1 MVDVLSGGIIFGMNI
16 TLALGGGGLRGAA
29 HIGVLRV
36 LEREG
41 FRIRGVSGTSI
52 GSIIA
57 SLYAAGLSPD
67 EIEHQVDSI
76 DFTRLYG
83 RLLSD
88 GPGLLGITG
97 IQNWLLSQLGD
108 RPFASLGIPCAV
120 VAVDLVTRRQITF
133 REGNVVDAI
142 LGSIAVPGIFPPHNY
157 GEYQLIDGGTLD
169 PVPVRAARDL
179 VPNLPTVAVI
189 LASPPESPYT
199 SWNISLPVPQVIA
212 QRITRFRITQAFG
225 IFLGAVDIGQRGIS
239 ALRLEVDQPEVLIS
253 PDVTNISFLGDI
265 DVKDVVRRGEAGAKE
280 ALPRL
285 RKAVSWQ
292 ARLIRRL
299 GR

>member
-1 MVDVLSGGIIFGMNI
+1 MDI
-16 TLALGGGGLRGAA
+16 TLALGGGGSKGAA
-29 HIGVLRV
+29 HLGVLRV

-41 FRIRGVSGTSI
+41 FRIRGIAGTSV

-57 SLYAAGLSPD
+57 SLYAAGFTPD
-67 EIEHQVDSI
+67 EIEQSIASI

-97 IQNWLLSQLGD
+97 IQNWLKSLLGG
-108 RPFASLGIPCAV
+108 RTFANLKIPCAV
-120 VAVDLVTRRQITF
+120 VAVDLVTRREITF
-133 REGNVVDAI
+133 RDGSVVDSI

-157 GEYQLIDGGTLD
+157 GKYQLIDGGTLD
-169 PVPVRAARDL
+169 PVPVQAARDL
-179 VPNLPTVAVI
+179 TNNLPTVAVA
-189 LASPPESPYT
+189 LFSPPEGPYT

-212 QRITRFRITQAFG
+212 ERITRFRVTQAFR
-225 IFLGAVDIGQRGIS
+225 IFLEAVDIGQRSIT
-239 ALRLEVDQPEVLIS
+239 ALRLEVDKPEVLIR
-253 PDVTNISFLGDI
+253 PDVSNISFLGEI
-265 DVKDVVRRGEAGAKE
+265 DVKSVIQRGERAAEE
-280 ALPRL
+280 ALPEL

-299 GR
+299 NLRSVQ